1 MHLFLNFQV
10 RSNKEIKCSPVLE
23 LVWCQFGVS
32 VDAEL
37 TLESAKFLFPRL
49 LPFFGAHL
57 TTEVFGDIC
66 RSDISR
72 LALQAGFPARVHMTH
87 HQSRPDLYRFKYDL
101 AT

>member
-1 MHLFLNFQV
+1 MHLFFNFQV
-10 RSNKEIKCSPVLE
+10 RSNKEIKSSPVLE
-23 LVWCQFGVS
+23 LVRCQFGVS

-37 TLESAKFLFPRL
+37 ALESAKFLFPRL
-49 LPFFGAHL
+49 LPLLGAHH
-57 TTEVFGDIC
+57 EVFGDIC

-72 LALQAGFPARVHMTH
+72 LALQASFPARVHMTH